1 MMSGSFL
8 EVKRLE
14 RKTETKQTFDAIV
27 RRRILTGNYQLLVL
41 VSLIGQATT
50 ITRYFQRLL
59 EQLLH
64 NLYNPIKQCNVGV
77 TGM

>member
-8 EVKRLE
+8 KVKRLE

-64 NLYNPIKQCNVGV
+64 NLYNPIQQCNVGV